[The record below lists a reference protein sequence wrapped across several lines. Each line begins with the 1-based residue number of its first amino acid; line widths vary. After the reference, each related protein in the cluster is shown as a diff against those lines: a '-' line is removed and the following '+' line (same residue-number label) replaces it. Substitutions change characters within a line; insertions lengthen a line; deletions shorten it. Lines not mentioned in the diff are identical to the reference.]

1 MVNPSLEKL
10 SIVQLFIPLPS
21 SNSRN
26 DDSSVKRSCPHLI
39 FSNVPGAHA
48 TQHAMSQKLNSAIAV
63 IGIDFGNNSFHVVG
77 QDQRWRLAAEG
88 PRRRAAVGALRR
100 LTFVVLRR
108 RVFIA
113 MPPVAAPA

>member
-1 MVNPSLEKL
+1 MLLPRQQAKL
-10 SIVQLFIPLPS
+10 A
-21 SNSRN
+21 R
-26 DDSSVKRSCPHLI
+26 
-39 FSNVPGAHA
+39 GAKDKE
-48 TQHAMSQKLNSAIAV
+48 HAMSQTANTAIGV
-63 IGIDFGNNSFHVVG
+63 IGIDIGKNSFHVVG